1 MPVCVAHIER
11 TPSEVLTGWCHVSIA
26 RAVDSSASRRLR
38 NAGVLSA
45 APGKPIS
52 ALADAKFEARLS
64 LCQLPPIAFFLGVYV
79 FKRPLKGL
87 YTSQTE
93 RSTAGS
99 YGVCKC
105 ALLQGQS
112 SFGGVG
118 WFSAVLQNTTSR
130 APYGGG
136 SLWRTKT
143 PQC

>member
-11 TPSEVLTGWCHVSIA
+11 TPSEGLTGWCHVSIA
-26 RAVDSSASRRLR
+26 RAVDSSASKRLR

-64 LCQLPPIAFFLGVYV
+64 FCQLLPIAFFLGVYV
-79 FKRPLKGL
+79 FQRPLKGPTL
-87 YTSQTE
+87 LKRREAQQDRTEGASGTS
-93 RSTAGS
+93 
-99 YGVCKC
+99 
-105 ALLQGQS
+105 QGQS

-118 WFSAVLQNTTSR
+118 WFSAVLQNTASR